1 MLKAKI
7 FSKKDEDKAA
17 YRGVGMSTNS
27 YSGLDTCK
35 PRLSV
40 EHAAG
45 WVSSGTFPLSV
56 GGFWTEIGLLS
67 QESCLHWALR

>member
-7 FSKKDEDKAA
+7 FSKKDEDKSA
-17 YRGVGMSTNS
+17 RSGLGMSTNP
-27 YSGLDTCK
+27 YSGLGTCK
-35 PRLSV
+35 PHLSV

-45 WVSSGTFPLSV
+45 WVSLGIFPLST

-67 QESCLHWALR
+67 QESCLH